1 MTQTQRITSFAL
13 GAIGALIGSVIGY
26 YIFLWIAGQGF
37 YGLAIPGAFVGVGAG
52 ICIRHRSWIFAGGC
66 GVWGALVG
74 IFTEWKFAPFT
85 ADQSF
90 GYFIRNLGDLTPI
103 TKIMFVIGAALAFW
117 FGLGGIR
124 TARQAMKERLI
135 KAAQKDS

>member
-1 MTQTQRITSFAL
+1 MSPTQRIISYAL
-13 GAIGALIGSVIGY
+13 GAIGALIGSVLGH
-26 YIFLWIAGQGF
+26 YIFLWIVGQGF

-52 ICIRHRSWIFAGGC
+52 ICVRHRSWIFAGFCAG
-66 GVWGALVG
+66 WAALVG
-74 IFTEWKFAPFT
+74 IFTEWKFAPFS
-85 ADQSF
+85 ADDSF

-103 TKIMFVIGAALAFW
+103 TKIMIVIGAALGFW

-135 KAAQKDS
+135 KAAQKDN